1 MDPFS
6 YLVVLTSIILGLGVT
21 RLVGDLGYLM
31 QTRRRKDVYWVHVL
45 WMLNLLLAMA
55 IVGCLSLALK

>member
-21 RLVGDLGYLM
+21 RLVGGLGHLM
-31 QTRRRKDVYWVHVL
+31 QREGVNVPTGYIRC
-45 WMLNLLLAMA
+45 
-55 IVGCLSLALK
+55 GC